1 MKRTRTRFRDVD
13 TAAAGIAPP
22 GAPTI
27 GTATAGNAQATV
39 TFTAPGS
46 QGGGPITG
54 YRATSTPGGIT
65 ATGAASPIT
74 VTGLTNGTAYT
85 FTVAAQNAGG
95 FGPESAASNS
105 VTPVANLVANGDFST
120 DTVWTKGSGWSIG
133 SGVATNTGPGGADLR
148 QTIAIT
154 SGVNYSVQYTIV
166 SIGPSGLLDVLLG
179 GAAGTRRSTAG
190 TFTQTITAGSVDT
203 MIIFRSPGTGGVD
216 IQIDN
221 VTVIPA

>member
-13 TAAAGIAPP
+13 SAVAGIAPP

-105 VTPVANLVANGDFST
+105 VTPSAATFSLT
-120 DTVWTKGSGWSIG
+120 NRTVSSAGGSGNG
-133 SGVATNTGPGGADLR
+133 LAMYRSGVAQEYINGLGVTIISGQWVATGATSTIGDGYEAVATLISGTSAENVNGTAVSLSAVQSNFTLQTTGSFSIIVRVAGGGA
-148 QTIAIT
+148 TVA
-154 SGVNYSVQYTIV
+154 
-166 SIGPSGLLDVLLG
+166 GP
-179 GAAGTRRSTAG
+179 A
-190 TFTQTITAGSVDT
+190 TIT
-203 MIIFRSPGTGGVD
+203 
-216 IQIDN
+216 
-221 VTVIPA
+221 VT